1 MPYLSRNDIERIAA
15 DVIRDYRKLPALQG
29 QELERISPQLLIQM
43 LGLTVEYWQ
52 LSLDG
57 SLLGVTSCRKAIA
70 PIYVD
75 GEPDYLPIDE
85 KTLLIDS
92 SLNTVRANI
101 GRRNFTLTH
110 EACHQI
116 LFMLYPQEYR
126 QSAKLF
132 YYSTRT
138 RPFDNW
144 EEWRANALTAA
155 VLMPADIVRRNMRK
169 CGIGEKIIRLNRW
182 FAGLEYEAFCNV
194 AATMR
199 VSREAL
205 AIRMQQL
212 GLLER
217 NELANPL
224 KGAAITMDDDELTLF
239 S

>member
-15 DVIRDYRKLPALQG
+15 GIIRDYRKLPALQG
-29 QELERISPQLLIQM
+29 KEPERISPQLLIQM

-52 LSLDG
+52 LSRDG

-70 PIYVD
+70 PVYVD
-75 GEPDYLPIDE
+75 GELDFLPIDG

-92 SLNTVRANI
+92 SMNTIQANI

-116 LFMLYPQEYR
+116 LFMLYPQEY
-126 QSAKLF
+126 QKSTKLF
-132 YYSTRT
+132 FYSPNT
-138 RPFDNW
+138 RPSDYW
-144 EEWRANALTAA
+144 EEWRANALSAA
-155 VLMPADIVRRNMRK
+155 VLMPADIVHSNMRK
-169 CGIGEKIIRLNRW
+169 YGLGEKLVRLNRW
-182 FAGLEYEAFCNV
+182 FAGREYEAFCKM
-194 AATMR
+194 AAAMQ
-199 VSREAL
+199 VSKEAL

-217 NELANPL
+217 NELADPL
-224 KGAAITMDDDELTLF
+224 KDTLITMDDDELMLF